1 MRKFIAPP
9 YFQNGNPLN
18 AYGVN
23 QIIEATN
30 ALESEFLDFKMLR
43 PKMLIK
49 KQMKAIDSE
58 TESKNGFVLLKNFSH
73 LRVAGNSTDGN
84 VIQVYLKRVG
94 KNDVKIG
101 EAITASSS
109 FDIYIHLNNLNENT
123 PNAGEIY
130 IIYLT
135 SSSLSADTT
144 VNYMYEYNLAAIT
157 KIAMPTINGETIID
171 QAYLNKFVD
180 NIRQLPDLAPS
191 NPPFRGVGGR
201 VSWPGGTD
209 NYINQFAKWEG
220 VRLNNFLRMRFRT
233 QRGTENLSVY
243 FFIETNEGQFSIG
256 SFFAGSLN
264 SYDYVLDFTTREW
277 TITNA
282 ITGSQVS
289 TGTAENGVQN
299 IAKGT
304 FYQFKTT
311 AETNTTSSYFYV
323 DYVLESKNP
332 L

>member
-1 MRKFIAPP
+1 MRNFIAPP

-49 KQMKAIDSE
+49 ERMRSIDST

-84 VIQVYLKRVG
+84 VIRVYLRRVG
-94 KNDVKIG
+94 RNNVQIG
-101 EAITASSS
+101 QATTASSG
-109 FDIYIHLNNLNENT
+109 FDINIHLNNLGGDT

-135 SSSLSADTT
+135 SSLENIDTT
-144 VNYMYEYNLAAIT
+144 INYIYEHNFTPIT
-157 KIAMPTINGETIID
+157 KIEMSTIDGQTTID
-171 QAYLNKFVD
+171 QTYLNKFVD
-180 NIRQLPDLAPS
+180 NIRQLPELAPS

-201 VSWPGGTD
+201 VSWPVGAS
-209 NYINQFAKWEG
+209 NYINQFTKWEG

-233 QRGTENLSVY
+233 QRGSENLSVY
-243 FFIETNEGQFSIG
+243 FFIDTYQDQFSIG
-256 SFFAGSLN
+256 SFFAGSLK
-264 SYDYVLDFTTREW
+264 SYDYVLNFTTRGW
-277 TITNA
+277 TITNSV
-282 ITGSQVS
+282 TGIQASA
-289 TGTAENGVQN
+289 GTAANGVQN

-304 FYQFKTT
+304 FYQFRTT
-311 AETNTTSSYFYV
+311 AETNSTSSYFYV